1 MQKSVHLKSS
11 LFRCSPAVPS
21 VQMDTHSGVASHLQG
36 LPSVVYMGCSQAEG
50 GLRGGGAKARL
61 LMSGAVYGLRE
72 E

>member
-21 VQMDTHSGVASHLQG
+21 VQMVVSHLQG
-36 LPSVVYMGCSQAEG
+36 LPSVVYMGCSQPEG